1 MTRPMG
7 KTSRKSVTLSFEKRT
22 TAAKHGRLS
31 KKVDKLNKQ
40 LATDP
45 VVDLLPTE
53 ILTATFS
60 SNIDAKEI
68 TQMNLDVHPGST
80 RVTRA
85 TAMKITNQIINVD
98 EAIRYKKVKKPFS
111 IQIISN
117 NSTIH
122 ELDQQGLR
130 TENIITAIT
139 TGTENITTTITPE
152 MENTTTITTSTN
164 DPYQKNKDGS
174 KNAATNEIEKQG
186 ERTGNTTTT
195 LNSGTEKTKT
205 TLEMVKTTIIQTTD
219 DSRENNKARNKDA
232 TINKKDKQGVR
243 TDNTTTITQVKEN
256 TTIITPKMK
265 TNTTITKDDRHDKNI
280 TGDKIYQMK
289 QTPININHDN
299 ADNINITEKKNSY
312 TLHSSQE
319 PGPSKH
325 ISDRE
330 MEEINKAIREAD
342 RVERYG
348 KDYEQWQTV
357 AAKTRQR
364 AYGNGNKEDKG
375 KHPMKGPTKSK
386 VSIAL
391 ARGMTTIIN

>member
-1 MTRPMG
+1 MG
-7 KTSRKSVTLSFEKRT
+7 KTSRKSTTLSFEKRT
-22 TAAKHGRLS
+22 AAAKHGRLS

-68 TQMNLDVHPGST
+68 NQMNLDAHPGST

-85 TAMKITNQIINVD
+85 TAMKIANQITKVD
-98 EAIRYKKVKKPFS
+98 EAIRYKKVKKKSFS
-111 IQIISN
+111 IQIISK
-117 NSTIH
+117 NSTIN
-122 ELDQQGLR
+122 ELDQQGVR
-130 TENIITAIT
+130 PENIITAIT
-139 TGTENITTTITPE
+139 TRTENITTTIAPE
-152 MENTTTITTSTN
+152 MENTTTTTKSTN
-164 DPYQKNKDGS
+164 DPYQKIKAGS
-174 KNAATNEIEKQG
+174 KNATANEIVKQE
-186 ERTGNTTTT
+186 ERTGNTTAT
-195 LNSGTEKTKT
+195 LNVGKQKTKT
-205 TLEMVKTTIIQTTD
+205 TLEMVKATIIKTTD
-219 DSRENNKARNKDA
+219 DSREKNKVRNTDA
-232 TINKKDKQGVR
+232 TINKEDKQGVR
-243 TDNTTTITQVKEN
+243 TANTTTIITQVKAST

-265 TNTTITKDDRHDKNI
+265 KLTIITKDDRHEKNI

-299 ADNINITEKKNSY
+299 TDNINITEKKNSY

-325 ISDRE
+325 ISDRK

-342 RVERYG
+342 RVERYE

-357 AAKTRQR
+357 VSKTRQR
-364 AYGNGNKEDKG
+364 AYKN
-375 KHPMKGPTKSK
+375 
-386 VSIAL
+386 
-391 ARGMTTIIN
+391 

>member
-1 MTRPMG
+1 MTRPLG
-7 KTSRKSVTLSFEKRT
+7 KTSRKSTTLSVEKRT
-22 TAAKHGRLS
+22 AAAKHGRLS

-53 ILTATFS
+53 ILMVTFS

-85 TAMKITNQIINVD
+85 TAMKIANQITNVD

-111 IQIISN
+111 IQIISK
-117 NSTIH
+117 NSTIN
-122 ELDQQGLR
+122 ELDQQGVR
-130 TENIITAIT
+130 PENIITAIT
-139 TGTENITTTITPE
+139 TGTENITTTIAPE
-152 MENTTTITTSTN
+152 MENTTTTSTN
-164 DPYQKNKDGS
+164 DPYQKIKAGS
-174 KNAATNEIEKQG
+174 KSATTNEIEKQE
-186 ERTGNTTTT
+186 ERTGNTTIT
-195 LNSGTEKTKT
+195 LNAGTQKTK
-205 TLEMVKTTIIQTTD
+205 TLEMVKATIIKTTD
-219 DSRENNKARNKDA
+219 DSREKNKVRNTDA
-232 TINKKDKQGVR
+232 TINKEDKQRVR
-243 TDNTTTITQVKEN
+243 TDNTTTIIPQVKEST

-265 TNTTITKDDRHDKNI
+265 KLTIITKDDRHEKNI
-280 TGDKIYQMK
+280 SGDKIYQMK

-299 ADNINITEKKNSY
+299 TDNINITEKKHSY

-330 MEEINKAIREAD
+330 MEGINKAIREAD

-348 KDYEQWQTV
+348 KD
-357 AAKTRQR
+357 
-364 AYGNGNKEDKG
+364 
-375 KHPMKGPTKSK
+375 
-386 VSIAL
+386 
-391 ARGMTTIIN
+391 